1 MILHDIHEKVLSDQ
15 VCTGGVVVQTM
26 LFHFLV
32 QPVYLA
38 MYILHLESLGH
49 PCSCISSR
57 GGLIPAASNPVLLR
71 PIQIQARLNA
81 L

>member
-1 MILHDIHEKVLSDQ
+1 
-15 VCTGGVVVQTM
+15 M

-49 PCSCISSR
+49 PCSCISSW